1 MASSRRRLIRKDTYA
16 KAKTPIIAVGIVTT
30 LVAIVGFVWLGWWD
44 IAQNRRVLSTL
55 PVPPGTERVEIDSHP
70 VARDDLLYSPP
81 RFWSTAATF
90 EIPGYSR
97 EYLLDF
103 YVSRLS
109 PEWEYCIREF
119 TPGVRF
125 AKNGYT
131 LSLSTEG
138 ASSPKGGGSF
148 RIHIAPDG
156 RSLQCG

>member
-1 MASSRRRLIRKDTYA
+1 MDSSRRRLIRKDTYA
-16 KAKTPIIAVGIVTT
+16 KAKTPVIAVGIVTT

-44 IAQNRRVLSTL
+44 IGPKPAGPEHPAS
-55 PVPPGTERVEIDSHP
+55 PPGTERVEIDSHP

-119 TPGVRF
+119 TPGVPFRKERLHAF
-125 AKNGYT
+125 VEYRRRVIAERRR
-131 LSLSTEG
+131 LV
-138 ASSPKGGGSF
+138 